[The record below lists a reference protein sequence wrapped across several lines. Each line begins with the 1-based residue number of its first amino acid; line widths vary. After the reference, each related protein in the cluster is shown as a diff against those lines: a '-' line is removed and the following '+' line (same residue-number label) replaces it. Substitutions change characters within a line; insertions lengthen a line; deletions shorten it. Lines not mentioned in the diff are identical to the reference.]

1 MLRLVDRRGQH
12 GGGKRY
18 ATDAL
23 RSCRGALS
31 SEPKRPMGTHTYNHG
46 SSDALFA
53 IEELRTYPT
62 PCSLHNGRVGL
73 VPSFLLAAW
82 P

>member
-1 MLRLVDRRGQH
+1 
-12 GGGKRY
+12 
-18 ATDAL
+18 
-23 RSCRGALS
+23 
-31 SEPKRPMGTHTYNHG
+31 MGIHTYNHG

-73 VPSFLLAAW
+73 VPSLLLAAW